1 MRRQCSDVTAC
12 CKNAAGRFVINVKG
26 GIVEAVDRLPV
37 GLQVSLVPSLCP
49 AMNFERKSAQSRVPG
64 CFDDVR
70 GAVQRSDVKRS
81 VFVSEIRDQCQ
92 GLATL

>member
-1 MRRQCSDVTAC
+1 M
-12 CKNAAGRFVINVKG
+12 INVKG

-81 VFVSEIRDQCQ
+81 VFCLGDSGSMPRSCDVVMRLS
-92 GLATL
+92 